1 MWRSVWGCEWI
12 SAGNGPSRGARSSEL
27 WVGLGEA
34 AAEAGTATSDALIK
48 GGPESPTFPRCR
60 RTGAAGAARQAARG
74 QDGAP
79 PTRRSGRNP
88 PRWVRG
94 AGGGGERWGA
104 ETEAAGSGPPAQLER
119 FPRGLAPVASR
130 LAEPAS
136 SPREPP
142 PRVLRAG
149 LRAAGRPGTRTQV
162 RPGGWESGGGGA
174 AARGAGVG
182 PTGRGP
188 ALPCPARPRRLGP
201 RARAGRTRRGRAALA
216 RPPPAP
222 ASGGAAAFQLWH
234 LRLPGRRRRPRGASR
249 PEGGITRGLGA
260 RAGRRRGRA
269 GRAAGPARPPSRW
282 ELGNRVRFPLRAR
295 GESRTHPPSTARS
308 LRPDPLSFVWS
319 VSVSASQL
327 LLLQPRVRR
336 VQTCQRSWVS
346 SEMPRGEGG
355 QRGSLGWR
363 RFVISVLISTNM
375 SPRSFRHRMYWI
387 FF

>member
-79 PTRRSGRNP
+79 PTRRSGRNT

-162 RPGGWESGGGGA
+162 RPGGWESGGGGRGRPRGWRRPDR
-174 AARGAGVG
+174 AR
-182 PTGRGP
+182 PCP
-188 ALPCPARPRRLGP
+188 ALPCPAAA
-201 RARAGRTRRGRAALA
+201 ARAPGSRRADAPGPGCAGPAASRPGLRWCGGVSTLA
-216 RPPPAP
+216 PEAP
-222 ASGGAAAFQLWH
+222 GAAAAASG
-234 LRLPGRRRRPRGASR
+234 RETAGGRNYTGSGSASRAAPGACGEGRGAGAAALQVGVGEPRAVSSQSSWGESHTPPFHGSFPSPGSTFFCLVR
-249 PEGGITRGLGA
+249 FGIGVSAAFVAASGPEG
-260 RAGRRRGRA
+260 
-269 GRAAGPARPPSRW
+269 S
-282 ELGNRVRFPLRAR
+282 
-295 GESRTHPPSTARS
+295 
-308 LRPDPLSFVWS
+308 DLSEV
-319 VSVSASQL
+319 VGKL
-327 LLLQPRVRR
+327 
-336 VQTCQRSWVS
+336 
-346 SEMPRGEGG
+346 
-355 QRGSLGWR
+355 
-363 RFVISVLISTNM
+363 
-375 SPRSFRHRMYWI
+375 
-387 FF
+387 